1 MEQIHGFPF
10 AAIEL
15 DRGGTPTD
23 SARITEL
30 TQHVAAAAPT
40 DVIFIAHGWRNS
52 AFDARALYTAFLAS
66 LRTNLQRPDLTERLR
81 GRTFAVAGV
90 FWPSKTF
97 PEQVEDVAQGGVAG
111 IDDDPDA
118 EALADVHATLE
129 ELARD
134 ETDESSRRAIAR
146 AQAML
151 PVLDD
156 SPASQDAFASELM
169 LLLENAAA
177 DPTEGLDRVLAT
189 PGHELFDK
197 LASPLVVPVDDDD
210 ESEGGSGG
218 TTAVPDAFGEDDGEG
233 EAADFRTLIASVGHR
248 ANRMVNFTTWYLMKD
263 RAGTVGA
270 AGLAPVVRTLADS
283 SPQTRIHLVGHSLGG
298 RLVASAAKALAAPPV
313 VRISTLTLLQAAFSH
328 YGLSKDNGRGEA
340 GFFREVIAGAVVRGP
355 ILATHSRKDL
365 VVGKTYA
372 LASRLAG
379 DNVRATGDEQDQYG
393 GIGRNGAQQT
403 DEREQLVLGQ
413 PGQAYAWKA
422 GRIHNLR
429 GDDVIDDHSDV
440 TGEEITYAFAS
451 ALTTV

>member
-23 SARITEL
+23 NACLAEL
-30 TQHVAAAAPT
+30 TQHVGAAAPT

-52 AFDARALYTAFLAS
+52 AFDARALYAAFLAS

-81 GRTFAVAGV
+81 GRSFAVAGV

-97 PEQVEDVAQGGVAG
+97 PEQAEDIAQGGVAG
-111 IDDDPDA
+111 IDDDPEA
-118 EALADVHATLE
+118 AALADAHAALE
-129 ELARD
+129 DLARD
-134 ETDESSRRAIAR
+134 ETDESSRTAIAR

-151 PVLDD
+151 PALDD
-156 SPASQDAFASELM
+156 SSAFQDAFASELM
-169 LLLENAAA
+169 LLLEHAAA
-177 DPTEGLDRVLAT
+177 DPTEGLDRVRAT
-189 PGHELFDK
+189 AGHELFDK
-197 LASPLVVPVDDDD
+197 LAGPLVVPVDDDD
-210 ESEGGSGG
+210 EGGSGSA
-218 TTAVPDAFGEDDGEG
+218 TAVPDAFGGDDEG
-233 EAADFRTLIASVGHR
+233 EAADFRTLLASVGHR
-248 ANRMVNFTTWYLMKD
+248 ANRMVNFTTWYVMKE
-263 RAGTVGA
+263 RAGAVGA
-270 AGLAPVVRTLADS
+270 DGLAPVVRAIAGA
-283 SPQTRIHLVGHSLGG
+283 SPETRIHLVGHSLGG

-313 VRISTLTLLQAAFSH
+313 ARISTLTLLQAAFSH

-340 GFFREVIAGAVVRGP
+340 GFFRDVIAGAVVRGP

-372 LASRLAG
+372 LASRLAD
-379 DNVRATGDEQDQYG
+379 DNVRAMGDEHDQYG

-413 PGQAYAWKA
+413 PGQAYAWKP

-429 GDDVIDDHSDV
+429 GDDVIADHSDV